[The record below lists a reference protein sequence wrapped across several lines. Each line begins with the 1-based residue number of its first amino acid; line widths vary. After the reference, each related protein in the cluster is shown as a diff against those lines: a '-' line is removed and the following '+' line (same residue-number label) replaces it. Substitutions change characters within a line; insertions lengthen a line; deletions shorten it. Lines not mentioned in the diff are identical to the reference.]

1 MEPRAI
7 PLLWLS
13 VPREVLLLG
22 PRLLPD
28 QRLTSH
34 SVQMGPAGI
43 GEGQL
48 RERQGGPGQGQGVLL
63 GARQGQPGVGGA
75 AEGVQVAIHL
85 ADA

>member
-1 MEPRAI
+1 MEPQAI
-7 PLLWLS
+7 PLLRLS
-13 VPREVLLLG
+13 VPREV
-22 PRLLPD
+22 LLPD

-34 SVQMGPAGI
+34 SVQMGSAGI
-43 GEGQL
+43 GGGQL
-48 RERQGGPGQGQGVLL
+48 RERQGGPGQGRGVLL